1 MIGGQAHLNR
11 IWARTLLEELSRLGV
26 TEVCLAP
33 GSRSTPLAL
42 EADAHPALNLHTH
55 FDERGLGFL
64 ALGMAKASGQPVA
77 VIVTS
82 GTAVANLIP
91 AVVEAGLT
99 GEKLVLLT
107 ADRPVE
113 LIGCG
118 ANQAICQP
126 GIFSSHVT
134 ASLDLPSPSVTVPL
148 SWLLTSVDELLFRQ
162 RQQGGAVHINC
173 PFPEPLYSPDP
184 PDESGYYTGLLAHWR
199 SAEQPFACVSVQPAR
214 VTVPDDIQ
222 ALRSK
227 KTVIIAGDM
236 SVSDAQAVAALAAAL
251 ACPLLCDP
259 QSGIGSDWAHY
270 DLWLQVDELAAPLNE
285 CNLILQFGSRLIS
298 KRLTQWIARQVSE
311 RQGEYWYVSA
321 DGTRHNPDH
330 LPQRHFVAGIADWA
344 DKALTALAKTA
355 ADDPLPGQTHQQSQQ
370 LQPHKGHEPQWRQ
383 ALRHTAQQ
391 VHARVGSYLAA
402 SGQMSELALAM
413 DLSHR
418 GQQASLFLGN
428 SLIAR
433 LVDMFTLFDGRAV
446 YTNRG
451 ASGIDGLV
459 ATAAGVQRASG
470 SPLILLLGDTSL
482 LHDLNSLALLTR
494 SKTPVVIVVTNN
506 DGGAIF
512 DLLPVPPDSKQHL
525 YQMPHGYQFEHAA
538 RQFGLAYYKTATLS
552 AYQSVVN
559 EHLLAGTGALLVEIP
574 TPPGEAGEQLSQFIR
589 DLHAL

>member
-1 MIGGQAHLNR
+1 MIAQQAHLNR

-42 EADAHPALNLHTH
+42 EADAHPALNLHSH

-82 GTAVANLIP
+82 GTAVANLLP
-91 AVVEAGLT
+91 AVVEAELT

-134 ASLDLPSPSVTVPL
+134 ACLDLPSPSVTVPL
-148 SWLLTSVDELLFRQ
+148 NWLLTSVDELLFRQ
-162 RQQGGAVHINC
+162 RQQGSAVHINC
-173 PFPEPLYSPDP
+173 SFPEPLYSPDP
-184 PDESGYYTGLLAHWR
+184 PDESRYYTGLLADWR
-199 SAEQPFACVSVQPAR
+199 STEQPYTCVSVQPAR
-214 VTVPDDIQ
+214 STVPDDIQ

-227 KTVIIAGDM
+227 KTVIIAGDL
-236 SVSDAQAVAALAAAL
+236 SVAEARAVAALAATL
-251 ACPLLCDP
+251 GCPLLCDP

-270 DLWLQVDELAAPLNE
+270 DLWLQVDALAAPLNE

-311 RQGEYWYVSA
+311 RQSDYWYVSA
-321 DGTRHNPDH
+321 DRARHNPDH
-330 LPQRHFVAGIADWA
+330 LPQRHFVADIADWA
-344 DKALTALAKTA
+344 DNALAVFANSA
-355 ADDPLPGQTHQQSQQ
+355 AGADCSGQTPQ
-370 LQPHKGHEPQWRQ
+370 LQHLQQWQQKHQ
-383 ALRHTAQQ
+383 ALRQTAQQ
-391 VHARVGSYLAA
+391 VHARVGHYLAA
-402 SGQMSELALAM
+402 SGAMSELALAM

-418 GQQASLFLGN
+418 GQKAVLFLGN
-428 SLIAR
+428 SLLAR
-433 LVDMFTLFDGRAV
+433 LVDMFTVFNGRTV

-470 SPLILLLGDTSL
+470 SPVILLLGDTSL
-482 LHDLNSLALLTR
+482 LHDLNSLALLTH

-512 DLLPVPPDSKQHL
+512 DLLPVPPDRKPHL

-538 RQFGLAYYKTATLS
+538 RQFGLAYCKTATLS

-559 EHLLAGTGALLVEIP
+559 AHLLTGTGALLVEIQ
-574 TPPGEAGEQLSQFIR
+574 TPPGEAAEQLSQFIR

>member
-1 MIGGQAHLNR
+1 MITQQAHLNR
-11 IWARTLLEELSRLGV
+11 LWARTLLEELSRLGV
-26 TEVCLAP
+26 AEVCLAP

-42 EADAHPALNLHTH
+42 EADAHPALNLHSH
-55 FDERGLGFL
+55 FDERGLAFL
-64 ALGMAKASGQPVA
+64 ALGIAKASGLPVV

-82 GTAVANLIP
+82 GTAVANLLP
-91 AVVEAGLT
+91 AVVEARLT
-99 GEKLVLLT
+99 GEQLVILT

-126 GIFSSHVT
+126 GIFSSHVS
-134 ASLDLPSPSVTVPL
+134 ASLDLPSPSVSVPL
-148 SWLLTSVDELLFRQ
+148 NWLLTSLDDLMFHQ
-162 RQQGGAVHINC
+162 RGQGGAVHINC

-184 PDESGYYTGLLAHWR
+184 PDEACCDTGLLAYWR
-199 SAEQPFACVSVQPAR
+199 STEQPYTCVSVQPAR
-214 VTVPDDIQ
+214 STRPDDIQ
-222 ALRSK
+222 MLRNK

-236 SVSDAQAVAALAAAL
+236 SVSDAQAVAALAATL
-251 ACPLLCDP
+251 GCPLLCDP

-270 DLWLQVDELAAPLNE
+270 DLWLQVDALAAPLND
-285 CNLILQFGSRLIS
+285 CNQILQFGSRLIS

-311 RQGEYWYVSA
+311 RQSDYWYVSA
-321 DGTRHNPDH
+321 DRARHNPDH
-330 LPQRHFVAGIADWA
+330 LPQRHFVADIAGWA
-344 DKALTALAKTA
+344 DNALVVIANSVAGE
-355 ADDPLPGQTHQQSQQ
+355 DCSGQTPELQHPQQWQQ
-370 LQPHKGHEPQWRQ
+370 NQQVLRQ
-383 ALRHTAQQ
+383 TAQQ
-391 VHARVGSYLAA
+391 IHARVGHYLAA
-402 SGQMSELALAM
+402 SSAMSELALAM

-418 GQQASLFLGN
+418 GQQAVLFLGN
-428 SLIAR
+428 SLMAR
-433 LVDMFTLFDGRAV
+433 LVDMFTVFNGRTV

-470 SPLILLLGDTSL
+470 QPLMLILGDTSL
-482 LHDLNSLALLTR
+482 LHDLNSLALLTH

-512 DLLPVPPDSKQHL
+512 DLLPVPPDRKPHL

-538 RQFGLAYYKTATLS
+538 RQFGLAYCKTGTLA

-559 EHLLAGTGALLVEIP
+559 EHLLTGTGALLVEIQ
-574 TPPGEAGEQLSQFIR
+574 TPPGEAAEQLSQFIR

>member
-1 MIGGQAHLNR
+1 MTAEQAHLNR
-11 IWARTLLEELSRLGV
+11 ICARTLLEELSRLGV
-26 TEVCLAP
+26 TDVCLAP

-42 EADAHPALNLHTH
+42 EADAHPTLNLHAH

-64 ALGMAKASGQPVA
+64 ALGMAKASGRPVA

-82 GTAVANLIP
+82 GTAVANLLP

-99 GEKLVLLT
+99 GEQLVLLT

-134 ASLDLPSPSVTVPL
+134 AHLDLPSPSVSVPL
-148 SWLLTSVDELLFRQ
+148 SWLLTAVDDLLLRQ
-162 RQQGGAVHINC
+162 RRQGGAVHINC

-184 PDESGYYTGLLAHWR
+184 PDESRYYTGLLADWR
-199 SAEQPFACVSVQPAR
+199 SAAQPYTCVSVQPAQ
-214 VTVPDDIQ
+214 VAVPDEIQ
-222 ALRSK
+222 ILRSK

-236 SVSDAQAVAALAAAL
+236 PANDAKAVAALAAAL

-259 QSGIGSDWAHY
+259 QSGLGSDWAHY
-270 DLWLQVDELAAPLNE
+270 DLWLQVDALAAPLND
-285 CNLILQFGSRLIS
+285 CDLIIQFGSRLIS

-311 RQGEYWYVSA
+311 RQSDYWYVSA
-321 DGTRHNPDH
+321 DRARHNPDH
-330 LPQRHFVAGIADWA
+330 LPQRHFVADIAGWA
-344 DKALTALAKTA
+344 DKALAALAETT
-355 ADDPLPGQTHQQSQQ
+355 ADDPLSGQTHQQWQ
-370 LQPHKGHEPQWRQ
+370 Q

-391 VHARVGSYLAA
+391 VHARVGPYLAA
-402 SGQMSELALAM
+402 CGAMSELALAM
-413 DLSHR
+413 DLSQR
-418 GQQASLFLGN
+418 GQQAALFLGN
-428 SLIAR
+428 SLMAR
-433 LVDMFTLFDGRAV
+433 LVDMFSVFDGRTV

-451 ASGIDGLV
+451 ASGIDGLI

-470 SPLILLLGDTSL
+470 QPLMLLLGDTSL
-482 LHDLNSLALLTR
+482 LHDLNSLALLTHG
-494 SKTPVVIVVTNN
+494 KTPVVIVVTNN

-512 DLLPVPPDSKQHL
+512 DLLPVPPDSKPHL
-525 YQMPHGYQFEHAA
+525 YQMPHGFQFEDAA
-538 RQFGLAYYKTATLS
+538 RQFGLAYCKTVTLS
-552 AYQSVVN
+552 AYQSVVS
-559 EHLLAGTGALLVEIP
+559 EHLIAGTGALLVEIQ

>member
-1 MIGGQAHLNR
+1 MTAEQAHLNR
-11 IWARTLLEELSRLGV
+11 IWAQTLLEELSRLGV

-42 EADAHPALNLHTH
+42 EVDAHPTLNLHTH

-82 GTAVANLIP
+82 GTAVANLLP

-99 GEKLVLLT
+99 GEQLVLLT
-107 ADRPVE
+107 ADRPAD

-134 ASLDLPSPSVTVPL
+134 ARLDLPSPSVSVSL
-148 SWLLTSVDELLFRQ
+148 SWLLTAVDDLLLSQ
-162 RQQGGAVHINC
+162 RQQGGPVHINC

-184 PDESGYYTGLLAHWR
+184 PDESRYYTGLLADWR
-199 SAEQPFACVSVQPAR
+199 SAAQPYTCVSVQPAQIS
-214 VTVPDDIQ
+214 VPDEIQ
-222 ALRSK
+222 ILRSK

-236 SVSDAQAVAALAAAL
+236 PANDAKAVAALAAAL
-251 ACPLLCDP
+251 ECPLLCDP

-270 DLWLQVDELAAPLNE
+270 DLWLQVDALAAPLND
-285 CNLILQFGSRLIS
+285 CDLIIQFGSRLIS

-311 RQGEYWYVSA
+311 RQSDYWYVSA
-321 DGTRHNPDH
+321 DRARHNPDH

-344 DKALTALAKTA
+344 DKAMAVLANTATG
-355 ADDPLPGQTHQQSQQ
+355 DDWSGQTPQ
-370 LQPHKGHEPQWRQ
+370 LQSLQPWRHEQQ
-383 ALRHTAQQ
+383 ALRQTLQQ
-391 VHARVGSYLAA
+391 IHARVGRYLAA
-402 SGQMSELALAM
+402 CGAMSELALAM

-418 GQQASLFLGN
+418 GQQAALFLGN

-433 LVDMFTLFDGRAV
+433 LVDMFSVFDGRTV

-470 SPLILLLGDTSL
+470 QPLMLLLGDTSL
-482 LHDLNSLALLTR
+482 LHDLNSLALLTHG
-494 SKTPVVIVVTNN
+494 KTPVVIVVTNN

-525 YQMPHGYQFEHAA
+525 YQMPHGFQFEDAA
-538 RQFGLAYYKTATLS
+538 RQFGLAYCKTGTLS
-552 AYQSVVN
+552 AYQSVVSD
-559 EHLLAGTGALLVEIP
+559 HLIAGTGALLVEIQ
-574 TPPGEAGEQLSQFIR
+574 TPPGEAGEQLGQFIR

>member
-1 MIGGQAHLNR
+1 MTAEQAHLNR

-26 TEVCLAP
+26 REVCLAP

-42 EADAHPALNLHTH
+42 EADAHPALNLHAH

-64 ALGMAKASGQPVA
+64 ALGMAKASGRPVA

-82 GTAVANLIP
+82 GTAVANLLP

-99 GEKLVLLT
+99 GEQLVLLT

-134 ASLDLPSPSVTVPL
+134 ARLDLPSPSVSVPL
-148 SWLLTSVDELLFRQ
+148 SWLLTAVDDLLFRQ
-162 RQQGGAVHINC
+162 RRQGGAVHINC

-184 PDESGYYTGLLAHWR
+184 PDESQYYIGLLADWR
-199 SAEQPFACVSVQPAR
+199 SAAQPYTCVSVQPAQ
-214 VTVPDDIQ
+214 VAVPDDIQ
-222 ALRSK
+222 VLRSK

-236 SVSDAQAVAALAAAL
+236 PANDAKAVAALAAAL

-259 QSGIGSDWAHY
+259 QSGLGSDWTHY
-270 DLWLQVDELAAPLNE
+270 DLWLQVDALAAPLND

-298 KRLTQWIARQVSE
+298 KRLTQWTARQVSE
-311 RQGEYWYVSA
+311 RQSDYWYVSA
-321 DGTRHNPDH
+321 DRTRHNPDH
-330 LPQRHFVAGIADWA
+330 LPQRHFVARIADWA
-344 DKALTALAKTA
+344 DKALAVLANTGTG
-355 ADDPLPGQTHQQSQQ
+355 DDWSGQTPQ
-370 LQPHKGHEPQWRQ
+370 LQSLLQWRHEQQ

-391 VHARVGSYLAA
+391 IHARVGHYLAA
-402 SGQMSELALAM
+402 SGAMSELALSM

-418 GQQASLFLGN
+418 GQQAVLFLGN
-428 SLIAR
+428 SLMAR
-433 LVDMFTLFDGRAV
+433 LVDMFSVFNGRTV

-470 SPLILLLGDTSL
+470 QPLMLILGDTSL
-482 LHDLNSLALLTR
+482 LHDLNSLALLTH

-512 DLLPVPPDSKQHL
+512 DLLPVPPDRKPHL

-538 RQFGLAYYKTATLS
+538 RQFGLAYCKTGTLA

-559 EHLLAGTGALLVEIP
+559 EHLLTGTGALLVEIQ
-574 TPPGEAGEQLSQFIR
+574 TPPGEAAEQLSQFIR